1 MFWGNH
7 RKVQNFFCP
16 NRKKSWL
23 IKMIKFNKDDNEGVV
38 KLIDSARFMVNSL
51 SNLVNN
57 LAEGIQKFKCK
68 DCYCFLEYESI
79 KDNLIK

>member
-23 IKMIKFNKDDNEGVV
+23 IKMIKFNKDDNESVV
-38 KLIDSARFMVNSL
+38 KLIDSARFMVTSL

-79 KDNLIK
+79 

>member
-1 MFWGNH
+1 
-7 RKVQNFFCP
+7 
-16 NRKKSWL
+16 
-23 IKMIKFNKDDNEGVV
+23 MIKFNKDDNESVV
-38 KLIDSARFMVNSL
+38 KLIDSARFMVTSL

-79 KDNLIK
+79 

>member
-38 KLIDSARFMVNSL
+38 KLIDSARFMVTSL

-68 DCYCFLEYESI
+68 DCYCFLECESI